1 MPVMERREAVLPPE
15 FMNLPDAEYPPEVI
29 ARWDK
34 EVEIAEMQ
42 IATGELKPVSVAEF
56 AARYGIKLNGQ

>member
-1 MPVMERREAVLPPE
+1 MPVMEKRETALPPE
-15 FMNLPDAEYPPEVI
+15 LMNLPTVEYPPEVI

-42 IATGELKPVSVAEF
+42 IATGELVPKTAAEM
-56 AARYGIKLNGQ
+56 AAEWGIKLG